1 MILSYPP
8 GGGDPDRVEVKG
20 SSAPFTKVTKT
31 GETVFIY
38 GSEVN
43 FEQFERARTDP
54 RWRLEIVANL
64 RAVRDGTG
72 EAQRLSLTGT
82 EVIERARPWKLRI
95 PLDGLEARI
104 K

>member
-1 MILSYPP
+1 MAARLIGS
-8 GGGDPDRVEVKG
+8 RSKG
-20 SSAPFTKVTKT
+20 WSAPFTKVARS
-31 GETVFIY
+31 GAVVFNY

-43 FEQFERARTDP
+43 FEQLERAQSDP

-64 RAVRDGTG
+64 AAVRAGTG

-82 EVIERARPWKLRI
+82 EVADRARPWKFRV